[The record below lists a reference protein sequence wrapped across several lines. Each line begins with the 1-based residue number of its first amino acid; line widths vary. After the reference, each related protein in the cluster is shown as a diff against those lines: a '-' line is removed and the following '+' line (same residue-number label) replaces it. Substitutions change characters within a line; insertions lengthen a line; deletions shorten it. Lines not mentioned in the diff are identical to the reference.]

1 MSIAIADEN
10 FFNKGLKLFKDKKY
24 EDARFMFERGI
35 VFNPKDSN
43 SYLYLAKIYNI
54 QEDQDKEEKNLEAT
68 LLIEPN
74 NEEAI
79 LMSMKIALERSNYSK
94 VKDLS
99 NTFSKVCKKLCN
111 ENKEILDTLAN
122 IEPKKMSLDK
132 NLNKILIIDFGSQF
146 TQLIARRIRES
157 GVYSEIISHK
167 KVKNKNIDNSIKGII
182 LSGGPLNVYQ
192 INKYSFDKRI
202 IENQIP
208 VLGICFG
215 HQILSKL
222 NGGRVKQS
230 KYREFG
236 LANIRKKRESI
247 LTKNFFNKKN
257 INKVWMSHADQV
269 SKLPKN
275 FNVIA
280 SSQNSKF
287 AIIENKKKNFYGV
300 QFHPEVTHTEN
311 GKKLINNFI
320 FLICKIKRNWSSKDQ
335 KIKLIKD
342 VQNLVGKNKV
352 ICALSGGV
360 DSSVVAQLL
369 NKAIGKNL
377 FCIFV
382 NTGLLR
388 KNEEIQVVKT
398 FKKKLKINLI
408 YVNAENEFLRKLN
421 NVSDPEKKRKI
432 IGNLFIKIFER
443 YAKRIK
449 NVKFLAQG
457 TLYPDLIESKSVTGS
472 QTSKI
477 KSHHNVG
484 GLPKKMKLKLVEP
497 LKFLFKD
504 EVRKLGL
511 ELKLSK
517 EIISRHPFPGPGL
530 AIRMPGIIT
539 KEKIKILKEADNYF
553 IQALREH
560 NLYNKIWQAY
570 AALLPVKTVGVM
582 GDNRTYEYLCLLRA
596 ITSEDGMTADFYDF
610 KKSFIQMISNKI
622 VNSIRG
628 VNRVV
633 YDVTSKPPST
643 IELE

>member
-1 MSIAIADEN
+1 
-10 FFNKGLKLFKDKKY
+10 
-24 EDARFMFERGI
+24 
-35 VFNPKDSN
+35 
-43 SYLYLAKIYNI
+43 
-54 QEDQDKEEKNLEAT
+54 
-68 LLIEPN
+68 
-74 NEEAI
+74 
-79 LMSMKIALERSNYSK
+79 
-94 VKDLS
+94 
-99 NTFSKVCKKLCN
+99 
-111 ENKEILDTLAN
+111 
-122 IEPKKMSLDK
+122 MSLDK

-247 LTKNFFNKKN
+247 LIKNFFNKKN

-369 NKAIGKNL
+369 NKAIGKKL

-421 NVSDPEKKRKI
+421 NVSDPEKNRKI

>member
-1 MSIAIADEN
+1 
-10 FFNKGLKLFKDKKY
+10 
-24 EDARFMFERGI
+24 
-35 VFNPKDSN
+35 
-43 SYLYLAKIYNI
+43 
-54 QEDQDKEEKNLEAT
+54 
-68 LLIEPN
+68 
-74 NEEAI
+74 
-79 LMSMKIALERSNYSK
+79 
-94 VKDLS
+94 
-99 NTFSKVCKKLCN
+99 
-111 ENKEILDTLAN
+111 
-122 IEPKKMSLDK
+122 MSLDQ
-132 NLNKILIIDFGSQF
+132 NLDKILIIDFGSQF
-146 TQLIARRIRES
+146 TQLIVRRIREL
-157 GVYSEIISHK
+157 GVFSELISHK
-167 KVKNKNIDNSIKGII
+167 KIKSSQIKFNIKGII

-192 INKYSFDKRI
+192 LNNDLFDKKI
-202 IENQIP
+202 LKLGIP
-208 VLGICFG
+208 ILGICFG
-215 HQILSKL
+215 HQILSKF
-222 NGGRVKQS
+222 NGGKVKQS
-230 KYREFG
+230 KHREFG
-236 LANIRKKRESI
+236 LANIHKKYDSQLI
-247 LTKNFFNKKN
+247 KNFFNKKLK
-257 INKVWMSHADQV
+257 KVWMSHTDQI

-275 FNVIA
+275 FRVIA
-280 SSQNSKF
+280 SSENSKF
-287 AIIENKKKNFYGV
+287 AIVESKMAKFFGV

-311 GKKLINNFI
+311 GKKIISNFI
-320 FLICKIKRNWSSKDQ
+320 FLICKIKRNWSLKDQ
-335 KIKLIKD
+335 KIKLINEIKE
-342 VQNLVGKNKV
+342 QVGTNKV

-369 NKAIGKNL
+369 NKAIGKKL
-377 FCIFV
+377 YCIFV

-408 YVNAENEFLRKLN
+408 NINAEKEFLRKLK

-443 YAKRIK
+443 YSKKIK

-530 AIRMPGIIT
+530 AIRMPGKIT
-539 KEKIKILKEADNYF
+539 KEKISILKEADHYF
-553 IQALREH
+553 IQALRDH
-560 NLYNKIWQAY
+560 KLYNKIWQAY

-596 ITSEDGMTADFYDF
+596 ITSEDGMTADFFEF
-610 KKSFIQMISNKI
+610 KKSFSQMISNKI

-628 VNRVV
+628 INRVV
-633 YDVTSKPPST
+633 YDITSKPPST

>member
-1 MSIAIADEN
+1 
-10 FFNKGLKLFKDKKY
+10 
-24 EDARFMFERGI
+24 
-35 VFNPKDSN
+35 
-43 SYLYLAKIYNI
+43 
-54 QEDQDKEEKNLEAT
+54 
-68 LLIEPN
+68 
-74 NEEAI
+74 
-79 LMSMKIALERSNYSK
+79 
-94 VKDLS
+94 
-99 NTFSKVCKKLCN
+99 
-111 ENKEILDTLAN
+111 
-122 IEPKKMSLDK
+122 MSLDQ

-146 TQLIARRIRES
+146 TQLIARRIREL
-157 GVYSEIISHK
+157 GVFSEIVSHK
-167 KVKNKNIDNSIKGII
+167 KIKLKNIDQTIKGII

-192 INKYSFDKRI
+192 INKYSFDKKI
-202 IENQIP
+202 INFNIP
-208 VLGICFG
+208 ILGICFG

-230 KYREFG
+230 KHREFG
-236 LANIRKKRESI
+236 LTNIYKKNESLLI
-247 LTKNFFNKKN
+247 KNFFNKQKSK
-257 INKVWMSHADQV
+257 KVWMSHADQV

-275 FNVIA
+275 FKVIA
-280 SSQNSKF
+280 SSTNSKF
-287 AIIENKKKNFYGV
+287 AIVENKLKKFYGV

-335 KIKLIKD
+335 KIQLIKEVKD
-342 VQNLVGKNKV
+342 LVGSEKV

-369 NKAIGKNL
+369 NKAIGKKL
-377 FCIFV
+377 YCIFV

-388 KNEEIQVVKT
+388 KNEEIQVVQT
-398 FKKKLKINLI
+398 FKKRLKINLI
-408 YVNAENEFLRKLN
+408 YVNAEKEFLKKLY

-443 YAKRIK
+443 YAKKIK

-484 GLPKKMKLKLVEP
+484 GLPKNMKLKLVEP

-511 ELKLSK
+511 ELNLSK
-517 EIISRHPFPGPGL
+517 DIISRHPFPGPGL
-530 AIRMPGIIT
+530 AIRMPGLIT
-539 KEKIKILKEADNYF
+539 KDKIKILKEADYYF
-553 IQALREH
+553 IQALKDH
-560 NLYNKIWQAY
+560 GLYHKIWQAY

-596 ITSEDGMTADFYDF
+596 ITSEDGMTADFYEF
-610 KKSFIQMISNKI
+610 KKSFMATISNRI

-628 VNRVV
+628 INRVV
-633 YDVTSKPPST
+633 YDITSKPPST